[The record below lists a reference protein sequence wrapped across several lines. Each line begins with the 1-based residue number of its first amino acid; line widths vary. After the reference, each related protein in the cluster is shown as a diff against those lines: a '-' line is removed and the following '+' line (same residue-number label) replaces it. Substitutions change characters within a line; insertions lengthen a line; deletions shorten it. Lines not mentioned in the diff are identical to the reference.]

1 MKTSFKVIAVII
13 VIALFAALFAA
24 VHYFV
29 ETANAGLHGT
39 F

>member
-1 MKTSFKVIAVII
+1 MKTSQKIVCI
-13 VIALFAALFAA
+13 VIVLGLFAALFAA

-29 ETANAGLHGT
+29 DAANAGLHGT

>member
-1 MKTSFKVIAVII
+1 MKLSFKIAAVII
-13 VIALFAALFAA
+13 VITLFAALFAA

-29 ETANAGLHGT
+29 DASNAGLHGT